1 MALNLR
7 ISRSGGDFSIVPH
20 LDPPLSVSCYPG
32 RGGGVD
38 PSTDRANLTPIFLKL
53 LIIGGCI
60 IFAACTKPSQ
70 PNATNSPPASSGELQ
85 TKAPTNEQPKP
96 ETTPARRPPTEAEA
110 KDALVRIYREAVVGG
125 EPATFVTGDFN
136 GDGSEDIAIVVTPV
150 RGMVAEINSE
160 FANWILADPKRA
172 SVFDPKKRVQ
182 SLPAETG
189 PVKVQAGEALLA
201 IVHGHG
207 PNGWRDREATQ
218 SYLLKNAAATG
229 MRVVP
234 LKNFPPALKVK
245 ESGAKS
251 RADVISGTLS
261 RKAGFLYWATGKYA
275 WQEQ

>member
-1 MALNLR
+1 M
-7 ISRSGGDFSIVPH
+7 
-20 LDPPLSVSCYPG
+20 
-32 RGGGVD
+32 
-38 PSTDRANLTPIFLKL
+38 
-53 LIIGGCI
+53 
-60 IFAACTKPSQ
+60 
-70 PNATNSPPASSGELQ
+70 
-85 TKAPTNEQPKP
+85 
-96 ETTPARRPPTEAEA
+96 
-110 KDALVRIYREAVVGG
+110 VGG
-125 EPATFVTGDFN
+125 EPARFVTGDFN
-136 GDGSEDIAIVVTPV
+136 GDGSEDIAIAVTAV
-150 RGMVAEINSE
+150 RGRIAEINSE

-182 SLPAETG
+182 SLPVETG
-189 PVKVQAGEALLA
+189 SVKVQAGEALLA

-234 LKNFPPALKVK
+234 LKDFPPALKVK

-251 RADVISGTLS
+251 RADVISGTIS